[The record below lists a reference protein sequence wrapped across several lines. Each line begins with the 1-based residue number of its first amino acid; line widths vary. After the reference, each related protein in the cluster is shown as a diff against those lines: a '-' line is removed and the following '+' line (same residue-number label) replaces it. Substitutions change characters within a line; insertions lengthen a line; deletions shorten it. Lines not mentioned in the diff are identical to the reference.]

1 MERAAVGVD
10 DRRDVRRIVRRFE
23 DESGGLERPFL
34 RVDARGASGK
44 KEERQREP
52 SPPFV
57 S

>member
-10 DRRDVRRIVRRFE
+10 DGRDVSCIVRRFE
-23 DESGGLERPFL
+23 YEGGGLERPFL
-34 RVDARGASGK
+34 RIDARGASAE